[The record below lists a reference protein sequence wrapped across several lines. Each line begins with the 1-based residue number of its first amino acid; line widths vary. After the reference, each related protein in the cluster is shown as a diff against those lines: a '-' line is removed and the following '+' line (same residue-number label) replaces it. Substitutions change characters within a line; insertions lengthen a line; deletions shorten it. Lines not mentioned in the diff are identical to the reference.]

1 MKKRGMTGRNEMET
15 KRKNCTFYNTGHC
28 KYKSDCRF
36 LHQSEICTIHLNGG
50 KSDKKKSFSNRHPKV
65 CKWLLGKSNCRRQ
78 NCDCLHGTLAC
89 EDGKQNEAHIFLI
102 FLLTF

>member
-1 MKKRGMTGRNEMET
+1 MRWKPRERTANFTTQVIVNIKVIADFCT
-15 KRKNCTFYNTGHC
+15 KVKFVQYILMGE
-28 KYKSDCRF
+28 S
-36 LHQSEICTIHLNGG
+36 LI
-50 KSDKKKSFSNRHPKV
+50 KKSFSNRHPKV

-89 EDGKQNEAHIFLI
+89 DDGKQNEAHIFLI